1 MKKNEKFHFLTLAVL
16 GALAVSSCE
25 KPKTNAPV
33 SEFEFDT
40 NSQIVYSNIQNLNI
54 ASLRGGSGCEEIL
67 AFETMDEFKHTMNEL
82 ERQCEAY
89 DDAFVA
95 HFADLDE
102 EELYNK
108 EQELNYCEFKPN
120 TDFENYFQFASSNA
134 DYLVAEAQYLE
145 QGDLNE
151 ADDPDNHFICEPEER
166 SLLNRCNEVVIND
179 TIYKITENGYFEIS
193 DGDFGKLALLD
204 EFGEDL
210 PENVRFVGGENY
222 MSMRTSDCKTNKSM
236 RDYEP
241 HPSNNKRKI
250 KWVISH
256 WTYPWGRYATAKTK
270 NYKKKNNG
278 KWKKY
283 RTYCEAQINGSVTG
297 FDSSGH
303 LDCDVENEMPYAD
316 PAYKDN
322 SKKVK
327 QKRIADKTKT
337 QSGWLHG
344 GHHGAGGVTY
354 LSELTW

>member
-1 MKKNEKFHFLTLAVL
+1 MKKNEKFRCLTLAVL
-16 GALAVSSCE
+16 GALAVTSCE

-67 AFETMDEFKHTMNEL
+67 AFETMEDFKHTMNEL

-108 EQELNYCEFKPN
+108 EQELNYSEFKPN

-151 ADDPDNHFICEPEER
+151 ADDPDNHFIGEPEER
-166 SLLNRCNEVVIND
+166 SLLNGCNEVVIND

-210 PENVRFVGGENY
+210 PENVRFVGGENSS
-222 MSMRTSDCKTNKSM
+222 SMRVTTCSYVENDS
-236 RDYEP
+236 DYEYN
-241 HPSNNKRKI
+241 SSETRRI
-250 KWVISH
+250 KWWLKKSDQ
-256 WTYPWGRYATAKTK
+256 PWGGILTAKTK
-270 NYKKKNNG
+270 NYKKRNNG
-278 KWKKY
+278 KWRIY
-283 RTYCEAQINGSVTG
+283 RT
-297 FDSSGH
+297 
-303 LDCDVENEMPYAD
+303 
-316 PAYKDN
+316 
-322 SKKVK
+322 KVK
-327 QKRIADKTKT
+327 AGISGVYSAEYCQAEWNLPDQDPKSKNRRNVRQKELVPKVRTIR
-337 QSGWLHG
+337 SGEIHG
-344 GHHGAGGVTY
+344 YHYGAGGIVYNST
-354 LSELTW
+354 LIW